1 MPAPRL
7 DLKLRLTLRVAAVA
21 ALCFAAAAAYLL
33 FETDR
38 AARGRTDWIAQMV
51 AKDLALQQGQIHW
64 IKGAPIQFPDL
75 QRIAAALMAP
85 GLCIAYRAP
94 SGEILQRLCSGVAPG
109 DTGAPQLFADLYR
122 RLFDADRESVH
133 PVNFGN
139 EAHGEAVA
147 SIDPQSLIGQ
157 SWRETSRLAVI
168 MACAL
173 VGLCV
178 LVYAALANALRPTQA
193 IRAGLQRLAAGDL
206 SARLPPCDL
215 AELSAVG
222 NVFNHLAGSLETTL
236 VERNALTQRLIV
248 VQDEERQHL
257 ARELHDEFGQ
267 CLAAISAV
275 AACAGQTARE
285 QCPALVPE
293 CQSIARTAA
302 HMMDALRGALLRLR
316 PPDVD
321 ELGLAASLEGLVAG
335 WNTRG
340 GGRTRF
346 SIELSGEFGTLP
358 RDFAASLYRI
368 AQEAITN
375 AAKHAQAS
383 RVTLRLRMQ
392 EPAGADQRA
401 HIEIAVDDD
410 GKAGA
415 DLTAGT
421 GMGLLGMRERIVALG
436 GQLSMDASRGSGLVL
451 RARIPVPLACARPS
465 ETRQAA

>member
-7 DLKLRLTLRVAAVA
+7 DLKLRLSLRVAAVA

-38 AARGRTDWIAQMV
+38 SARARADWVAEMV
-51 AKDLALQQGQIHW
+51 AKDLALQQGQIRW
-64 IKGAPIQFPDL
+64 IKGAPIKFPDL
-75 QRIAAALMAP
+75 QRTAAAVMEP
-85 GLCIAYRAP
+85 GLCIAYRAQD
-94 SGEILQRLCSGVAPG
+94 GEILQRLCSGVGPDDGSAPR
-109 DTGAPQLFADLYR
+109 LFAGLYQ
-122 RLFDADRESVH
+122 RLFDAGRESVH
-133 PVNFGN
+133 PVSFGK
-139 EAHGEAVA
+139 ETLGEAVA
-147 SIDPQSLIGQ
+147 SIDRQSLIGQ

-168 MACAL
+168 MAGTL
-173 VGLCV
+173 VGLCL
-178 LVYAALANALRPTQA
+178 LVYAVLAEALRPTRA
-193 IRAGLQRLAAGDL
+193 IRAGLERLAGGDL
-206 SARLPPCDL
+206 SARLPPFDL
-215 AELSAVG
+215 AELSTVG
-222 NVFNHLAGSLETTL
+222 IVFNQLAGNLETTL
-236 VERNALTQRLIV
+236 TERNALTRRLIV

-275 AACAGQTARE
+275 AASAGQTARE
-285 QCPALVPE
+285 QCPALLPE

-335 WNTRG
+335 WNTRS

-346 SIELSGEFGTLP
+346 SIELSGQLGALP

-383 RVTLRLRMQ
+383 RVTLCLRML
-392 EPAGADQRA
+392 EAAVADQRA

-410 GKAGA
+410 GQAGG
-415 DLTAGT
+415 DLRLKS
-421 GMGLLGMRERIVALG
+421 GMGLLGMRERITALG
-436 GQLSMDASRGSGLVL
+436 GRLSLDTSRRSGLVL
-451 RARIPVPLACARPS
+451 CAQIPIPPAAGRPS
-465 ETRQAA
+465 ETRDAA